1 MSTVIVQHQKW
12 KIWKSFWDEI
22 GNNTLYA
29 QQHDAF
35 DLVSSMWNVIFSFS
49 SVKRSHSIRHFHSIF
64 ILKYIPTHNFYFL
77 SKISS
82 SQVQNSFKV
91 ATMLNK
97 FNYFDRKK
105 KLGNFTAAASS
116 RESFKS
122 LLWQD
127 YNNKFIVW
135 DHTNEFLRINFMI
148 ARDHVENCR
157 YARDYHHER
166 IIEFFMTTI
175 TSICECFDSIKIII
189 ARRRNKYLMVI
200 NNFSTLSHSIHIF
213 FLSLRMKAQAEAL
226 FSVSTKSETFFIIWA
241 GRKFLLI

>member
-1 MSTVIVQHQKW
+1 
-12 KIWKSFWDEI
+12 
-22 GNNTLYA
+22 
-29 QQHDAF
+29 
-35 DLVSSMWNVIFSFS
+35 
-49 SVKRSHSIRHFHSIF
+49 
-64 ILKYIPTHNFYFL
+64 
-77 SKISS
+77 
-82 SQVQNSFKV
+82 
-91 ATMLNK
+91 MLNK

-116 RESFKS
+116 RGSFES

-127 YNNKFIVW
+127 YNNNKFIVW

-175 TSICECFDSIKIII
+175 TSICECFDGIKIII

-200 NNFSTLSHSIHIF
+200 NNFSTLSHSIYIF
-213 FLSLRMKAQAEAL
+213 FSHFEWKHKRKHFFRYPLKVRH
-226 FSVSTKSETFFIIWA
+226 FS
-241 GRKFLLI
+241 